1 MNKILK
7 DTICRTK
14 LQQGHRVVWVPGWDC
29 HGLPIEIKAL
39 EQQRER
45 NQDGEGVLNATGIR
59 RAARNL
65 ASKTVKEHMKGFR
78 EWGIMADWE
87 KAWKTM
93 DKTFETKQLA
103 VFQEMVK
110 KGLIF
115 RRYKPVYWSPSSRT
129 ALAEAE
135 LEYNNEHISTSAH
148 VKFPITNI
156 PDELKHSIPNLNK
169 LSVLIWT
176 TTPWTL
182 PANRAIAFHR
192 DLNYSVVKCD
202 DDHIIIVDSRF
213 SALQESCFKGKIVDV
228 VLQNIPGSVLETLTY
243 PNQLRGRNSDP
254 QPLIHADFVSAE
266 SGTGLVHC
274 APGHGM
280 DDYEVCTRLGIQ
292 AVAPVDDL
300 GCFTDAALP
309 DDPSVLSGKAVLTE
323 GNMEVLKI
331 LGDQVLFISKYK
343 HKYPY
348 DWRTKLPVIVR
359 ATEQWFADVGGVKS
373 VALEKLNDVTFIPQT
388 GKQRLESFIKS
399 RSEWCISRQRAWG
412 VPIPALYDESGT
424 ALLTDASVAH
434 ILSVIDERGIDA
446 WWSDPEYDPAWIP
459 AGIEASYR
467 RGKDTM
473 DVWFDSGTSWT
484 QTEQRADVYS
494 EGTDQHRGWFQS
506 SLLTHTAVS
515 DSSAAPFKFLITHGF
530 TLDQSGRKMSKSIG
544 NTIAPSQ
551 IMDGSLLPPVK
562 MKKKGANASQG
573 LGADALRLWV
583 ASSDYTKDLVIG
595 QPVLAS
601 VNSSLLKYRI
611 TFKMLLGSMHASART
626 SPVTKLDKIAL
637 VQLRRVMAEVESA
650 FDSYEFHKA
659 MSAINRWIHTD
670 LSAFYLEASKDRL
683 YCGDGGG
690 VLEEI
695 FHGLL
700 KMLSPIT
707 PCLVEEVWNHL
718 PAWMAAEKPFHPF
731 HRESHDSVISLSR
744 LSTAEIQSIE
754 QDIPW
759 LMSAHTAIKTVQEE
773 ARSQKIIGSSLESS
787 VLLDVPTHHQEV
799 FKRYADELDSIFVVS
814 SVQIGGDVNKK
825 CWDFSAPL
833 SLPGTNEKDGEG
845 TAWIFPP
852 ENKKCPRCW
861 RYVALVEDE
870 LCGRC
875 NAVTSV

>member
-1 MNKILK
+1 MDPTFQCKFTTPPGFCIPRPIPAEQQKYLQRCSDDLYKWQAEERSAKKPFILHDGPPYANGPLHVGHAVNKLLK
-7 DTICRTK
+7 DIICRTK
-14 LQQGHRVVWVPGWDC
+14 LQQGHRIVWVPGWDC

-39 EQQRER
+39 EQQREK
-45 NQDGEGVLNATGIR
+45 NKNAEGVLDAIGIR

-78 EWGIMADWE
+78 EWGVMADWE

-135 LEYNNEHISTSAH
+135 LEYNNEHISTSAYI
-148 VKFPITNI
+148 KFPITNI
-156 PDELKHSIPNLNK
+156 PDELKHFIPNLNK
-169 LSVLIWT
+169 LSALIWT

-182 PANRAIAFHR
+182 PANRAIAFHQ
-192 DLNYSVVKCD
+192 DLDYSIVQCD
-202 DDHIIIVDSRF
+202 NDHLIIAESRLISLALF
-213 SALQESCFKGKIVDV
+213 SK
-228 VLQNIPGSVLETLTY
+228 TLTY
-243 PNQLRGRNSDP
+243 TNQLRGQNSDS

-292 AVAPVDDL
+292 AVAPVNDL
-300 GCFTDAALP
+300 GCFTDAASP
-309 DDPSVLSGKAVLTE
+309 DNPGCSVS
-323 GNMEVLKI
+323 I
-331 LGDQVLFISKYK
+331 K

-359 ATEQWFADVGGVKS
+359 ATEQWFADVGDVKS
-373 VALEKLNDVTFIPQT
+373 VALERLNDVAFIPQT

-424 ALLTDASVAH
+424 ALLTDTSVAH

-446 WWSDPEYDPAWIP
+446 WWSDPENDPAWIP
-459 AGIEASYR
+459 AGMEGTYR

-473 DVWFDSGTSWT
+473 DVWFDSGSSWT
-484 QTEQRADVYS
+484 QTECRADVYS

-515 DSSAAPFKFLITHGF
+515 DSSEAPFKTLITHGVY
-530 TLDQSGRKMSKSIG
+530 TRSKW
-544 NTIAPSQ
+544 SQ
-551 IMDGSLLPPVK
+551 NVQVNWKHNSTKSNNGWLT
-562 MKKKGANASQG
+562 
-573 LGADALRLWV
+573 
-583 ASSDYTKDLVIG
+583 SS
-595 QPVLAS
+595 
-601 VNSSLLKYRI
+601 
-611 TFKMLLGSMHASART
+611 TFQLSA
-626 SPVTKLDKIAL
+626 
-637 VQLRRVMAEVESA
+637 VMAEVESA
-650 FDSYEFHKA
+650 YISYEFHKA
-659 MSAINRWIHTD
+659 VSAINRWIHTD
-670 LSAFYLEASKDRL
+670 LSAFILEASKDRL

-700 KMLSPIT
+700 KMLTPIT

-718 PAWMAAEKPFHPF
+718 PAWMAAENPVHPF
-731 HRESHDSVISLSR
+731 HREFHDPAISPSR
-744 LSTAEIQSIE
+744 LSVEEIPSIE
-754 QDIPW
+754 KDIPW
-759 LMSAHTAIKTVQEE
+759 LLSAHTAIKTAQEE
-773 ARSQKIIGSSLESS
+773 ARSQKKSS
-787 VLLDVPTHHQEV
+787 VHL
-799 FKRYADELDSIFVVS
+799 
-814 SVQIGGDVNKK
+814 
-825 CWDFSAPL
+825 
-833 SLPGTNEKDGEG
+833 
-845 TAWIFPP
+845 
-852 ENKKCPRCW
+852 
-861 RYVALVEDE
+861 
-870 LCGRC
+870 
-875 NAVTSV
+875 